1 MYSGRRSKLPS
12 SSAVTQVLLA
22 ARWDRA
28 PALALRPVAS
38 QAETAIDQFTAQ
50 LSRGAGLTQEGLE
63 ANLLHARILI
73 LSLRGIT
80 LELM

>member
-22 ARWDRA
+22 TRWDRA